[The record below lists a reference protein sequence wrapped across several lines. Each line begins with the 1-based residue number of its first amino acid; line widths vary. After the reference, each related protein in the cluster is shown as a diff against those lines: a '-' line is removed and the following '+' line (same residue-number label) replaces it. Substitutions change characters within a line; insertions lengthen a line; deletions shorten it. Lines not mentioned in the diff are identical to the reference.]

1 MGISIH
7 YRGCIKNLDCLQT
20 LKRDLIRIAKESN
33 WNYHDLT
40 QQQDVVEVVL
50 QIHPDCE
57 SVFFLLDANGRLH
70 NPVHTENTPESE
82 WCFVKT
88 QDAPLDVHV
97 LIINLLR
104 YLQKNY
110 LSDLEV
116 IDEGGFWEN
125 EDLDALKAN
134 RDFITQKMDLV
145 TKALSDMKA
154 PIGWKDENSIGDLVE
169 EAILKKA
176 ESEKRKLN

>member
-7 YRGCIKNLDCLQT
+7 YRGCIKNLECLQT

-33 WNYHDLT
+33 WNYHDLS
-40 QQQDVVEVVL
+40 QKQDIVEIVL
-50 QIHPDCE
+50 QIHPHCE
-57 SVFFLLDANGRLH
+57 FVFFLFDANGRLH
-70 NPVHTENTPESE
+70 NPAHTEYKPESE

-88 QDAPLDVHV
+88 QDAPIEVHISLV
-97 LIINLLR
+97 RFLR

-116 IDEGGFWEN
+116 IDEGGFWGN
-125 EDLDALKAN
+125 EDFNKLKAN
-134 RDFITQKMDLV
+134 RDFIAEKMDLV
-145 TKALSDMKA
+145 TNALTEIKASTE
-154 PIGWKDENSIGDLVE
+154 WKDENSIGDLVE

-176 ESEKRKLN
+176 ELERRKLN